1 MKNKDLLSISDLSSI
16 DIHLLLADAVELRA
30 DGWIDTLAG
39 KTLALLFEKPSLRTR
54 VSFELAI
61 KQLGGTCVYL
71 SPAEVG
77 LGKRESVRD
86 VAGVLARY
94 ADVLAVRTFTQ
105 ETLLEIAR
113 YADVPVINALSDFEH
128 PCQALADL
136 LTIFDHKE
144 ALKGIR
150 LAYIGDGN
158 NVARS
163 LLLAGAMVGMDLRIT
178 TPADYA
184 LDEKTIEIAK
194 DYAQENGA
202 AIMTT
207 TDPHLAVAGADV
219 VYTDTWVSMG
229 QEEEYTK
236 RTQAFVGFQIT
247 RALMAEAAPDA
258 IFMHCLPAHRGEEV
272 ASDIID
278 SQFSVVFDQAE
289 NRLYAQ
295 KAILAQM
302 LGGAGVASHR

>member
-1 MKNKDLLSISDLSSI
+1 MKNKDLLSISDLTSI

-30 DGWIDTLAG
+30 DGWVGALAG

-54 VSFELAI
+54 VSFELAM

-77 LGKRESVRD
+77 LGKRESVKD

-94 ADVLAVRTFTQ
+94 ADVLAVRTFAQ

-144 ALKGIR
+144 ALRGIR
-150 LAYIGDGN
+150 LAYVGDGN

-163 LLLAGAMVGMDLRIT
+163 LLLAGALVGMDLRLA
-178 TPADYA
+178 TPECYA
-184 LDEKTIEIAK
+184 LDEKTIELAK
-194 DYAQENGA
+194 EYAQESGA

-207 TDPHLAVAGADV
+207 TDPILAVKEADV

-229 QEEEYTK
+229 QEEEGNQ
-236 RTQAFVGFQIT
+236 RAQSFAGFQVT
-247 RALMAEAAPDA
+247 RALMAEAATGA
-258 IFMHCLPAHRGEEV
+258 IFMHCLPAHRGSEV
-272 ASDIID
+272 ASEVID
-278 SQFSVVFDQAE
+278 SPASVVLDQAE
-289 NRLYAQ
+289 NRLHAQ
-295 KAILAQM
+295 KAVLAQM
-302 LGGAGVASHR
+302 LGGAEVASQR